1 MRSALPARLRAAT
14 TCVTATEATRML
26 GLRPRL
32 VDGEASPAELIG
44 VQLGDG
50 FLRLLVRAHFH
61 EREPAGAP
69 RGHIAHH
76 CNRFYGS
83 RAREQLLE
91 LRFSRFVR
99 EVSDIQLP
107 THQLTPLSQTRQS
120 APCYGEL
127 VPMIPNGSAGGF
139 RLELGRT
146 SGGASQ
152 GRLVTPTGGTAR
164 GKIRNSILSLLF

>member
-1 MRSALPARLRAAT
+1 
-14 TCVTATEATRML
+14 ATRVL
-26 GLRPRL
+26 GFRPRL

-50 FLRLLVRAHFH
+50 CLRLLVRAHFH
-61 EREPAGAP
+61 EREPPGAP

-76 CNRFYGS
+76 FHRFNGS
-83 RAREQLLE
+83 RACEQLLE

-99 EVSDIQLP
+99 EVSDIQLS
-107 THQLTPLSQTRQS
+107 THELTPLSQTRQS
-120 APCYGEL
+120 APCHGAL
-127 VPMIPNGSAGGF
+127 IPTIPSGSVGGF
-139 RLELGRT
+139 RLELSRR

-164 GKIRNSILSLLF
+164 GKNPTCNSITSLRSIGSMNV